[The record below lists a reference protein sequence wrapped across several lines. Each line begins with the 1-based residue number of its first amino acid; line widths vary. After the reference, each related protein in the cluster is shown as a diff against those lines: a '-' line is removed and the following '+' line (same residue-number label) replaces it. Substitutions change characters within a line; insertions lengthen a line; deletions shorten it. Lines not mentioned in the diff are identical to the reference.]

1 MRATNKRLLI
11 SESHGD
17 SNRCTPYSGKPD
29 QHNTYASHASPCML
43 GVCLLRVVPIR
54 GNLSCSH
61 QQIWTD
67 PLPLKKKGSWHTST
81 ARQLTNLWV
90 RTQLLSHNSQ
100 WSSGEKSS
108 FYWKLTTRITRPIS
122 PACGRYVQ
130 YLLAGANPSVLNWL
144 RRGLQPWRCR
154 LSTYHSPTFPT
165 GGLHIPTKGPAR
177 SLV

>member
-11 SESHGD
+11 SESRGD

-67 PLPLKKKGSWHTST
+67 PLPLKKKGSWHNPQHASWPIYGSVPSFSPTIANEAVGTSQ
-81 ARQLTNLWV
+81 A
-90 RTQLLSHNSQ
+90 SI
-100 WSSGEKSS
+100 E
-108 FYWKLTTRITRPIS
+108 
-122 PACGRYVQ
+122 
-130 YLLAGANPSVLNWL
+130 NWL
-144 RRGLQPWRCR
+144 LELLGPYHRHAVGTFNTCSRGPTHQSLTDSGGGYNLEGAGFPCTTPRRFQPAVF
-154 LSTYHSPTFPT
+154 TFQ
-165 GGLHIPTKGPAR
+165 LRA
-177 SLV
+177 LLDL